1 MAFPPCLIATAVSVD
16 SKSVSN
22 SKMSPYDSFLSGKMS
37 FLGQSPPGSI
47 SFDDT
52 VFSGGGESTLEA
64 PRTGAI
70 TSVDP
75 DDSEIWREE
84 EHSGD
89 RVSMHHYR
97 LLEVARL
104 AARNWGYAARN
115 LTDAFGSEVMKGGV
129 LPPLAGI
136 KWHFV

>member
-1 MAFPPCLIATAVSVD
+1 
-16 SKSVSN
+16 
-22 SKMSPYDSFLSGKMS
+22 
-37 FLGQSPPGSI
+37 
-47 SFDDT
+47 
-52 VFSGGGESTLEA
+52 
-64 PRTGAI
+64 
-70 TSVDP
+70 
-75 DDSEIWREE
+75 
-84 EHSGD
+84 
-89 RVSMHHYR
+89 MHHYR